1 GKQRKSH
8 IMDLVCDQG
17 IALFAGLNVVPKRSY
32 LAAYSS
38 AIDRRIDLRLMAAW
52 ADAATAADL
61 PHGDSFD
68 LDFHAIAA
76 NSACEPLE
84 RHYVSRR
91 SHRVKGILA
100 FVARDARQRML
111 CYANAGLTKAE
122 QPGEVLRFVEYHR
135 QRTGRLPAELVF
147 DSRLTTYANLAELNR
162 LDV

>member
-1 GKQRKSH
+1 FLFIPLMRSIDLAAVVAQAGLPGSEMIPAVQAVRTLLALKLLGKQRKSH
-8 IMDLVCDQG
+8 VMALVEDQG

-52 ADAATAADL
+52 ADAATAAGL

-100 FVARDARQRML
+100 FVARDAKQRML
-111 CYANAGLTKAE
+111 CYANAGLTK
-122 QPGEVLRFVEYHR
+122 
-135 QRTGRLPAELVF
+135 
-147 DSRLTTYANLAELNR
+147 
-162 LDV
+162 